1 MNGKNI
7 AYVEDLAEMRKTKI
21 ICTLGP
27 ATDDEKVLEQLI
39 NSGMNV
45 ARLNFS
51 HGLHEEH
58 AKRIKTVREYAK
70 KSEKP
75 VAVLLDTKGP
85 EIRIGDIKDGKAKLK
100 TGQKFTLTA
109 DEIIGDE
116 TKASLTFADLYKDV
130 RKGDIILIDDGLIS
144 LQVDDI
150 KDKDIICTVQN
161 DGAISNHKG
170 VNVPNVHINMP
181 YMSEKDKQDIL
192 FGIEQDV
199 DFIAASFVRSAED
212 LTELRAFLNDN
223 GGKAIHIIS
232 KIENEEG
239 VRNIDEII
247 EKTDAVMIARGDM
260 GVELLPEK
268 VPAIQKMIINKVNAA
283 GKPVVT
289 ATQMLDSMMKNPRPT
304 RAETADVANAVYD
317 GTSAVML
324 SGETAA
330 GKYPVEALQMMARII
345 ECTEMEIDYRHL
357 FFSKERKEN
366 SDITDAICHATCTTA
381 YDLKAAA
388 IVTVTKS
395 GYSAKMISRYRPESM
410 IIGGTINEKVE
421 RQLNLA
427 WGVYPILLE
436 TKDDVMDLFDHA
448 VDSAED
454 MGYIEKGQRV
464 VITAG
469 IPLGKSGTTNMV
481 KVQVV

>member
-1 MNGKNI
+1 
-7 AYVEDLAEMRKTKI
+7 MRRTKI

-27 ATDDEKVLEQLI
+27 STDDENVLEQLI
-39 NSGMNV
+39 ESGMNV

-51 HGLHEEH
+51 HGTHEEH
-58 AKRIKTVREYAK
+58 AERIRVIRKLAK
-70 KSEKP
+70 KCGRS
-75 VAVLLDTKGP
+75 VAILLDTKGP
-85 EIRIGDIKDGKAKLK
+85 EIRIGNIKNGKALLK

-109 DEIIGDE
+109 DDEEGDE
-116 TKASLTFADLYKDV
+116 TRASLTFKDLYKDV
-130 RKGDIILIDDGLIS
+130 RKGDIILIDDGLVS
-144 LQVDDI
+144 LQVNEI
-150 KDKDIICTVQN
+150 VNTNIMCTVQN
-161 DGAISNHKG
+161 DGMIADHKG

-192 FGIEQDV
+192 FGIEQDI
-199 DFIAASFVRSAED
+199 DFIAASFIRSPEDVED
-212 LTELRAFLNDN
+212 LRRFLKEN
-223 GGKAIHIIS
+223 GGESIHIIS

-239 VRNIDEII
+239 VRTIDGII
-247 EKTDAVMIARGDM
+247 EKTDGVMVARGDM

-283 GKPVVT
+283 GKTVVT
-289 ATQMLDSMMKNPRPT
+289 ATQMLDSMIKNPRPT

-330 GKYPVEALQMMARII
+330 GKYPVEALQMMERIV
-345 ECTEMEIDYRHL
+345 ECTEAEIDYRQV

-366 SDITDAICHATCTTA
+366 SNITDAICHATCTTA
-381 YDLKAAA
+381 YDLKASA
-388 IVTVTKS
+388 IVTVRKS
-395 GYSAKMISRYRPESM
+395 GYSARMISRYRPDCL
-410 IIGGTINEKVE
+410 IIGGTIDEKVE

-436 TKDDVMDLFDHA
+436 TKDDVMELFDHA
-448 VDSAED
+448 VDAAKDRGFIS
-454 MGYIEKGQRV
+454 KGQRI

-481 KVQVV
+481 KAQIV